1 MDDNFNNIVF
11 DTIIPMGDNCT
22 AALILQDLKLR
33 HRAFPWDWVES
44 SPHQTLQDLQD
55 NFSFLLGKEKQA
67 LNHYKDFS
75 LEEINKILSLRIKR
89 FNNFIDSNSNIIL
102 FNTCWVRIW
111 TGCFIFLK
119 YDCTN
124 LHKLIDYFLPLQK
137 DRNIYFLLVNLNNS
151 FDSLRNRP
159 NVILIDVTMENV
171 NMEGV
176 LYKEGTD
183 HYLPHSERDDFR
195 PSFLKQVQDGIKA
208 LNIKFNEFVDLRD
221 NVEEPN
227 KNLIDD
233 WW

>member
-1 MDDNFNNIVF
+1 MNNSFNDIVF
-11 DTIIPMGDNCT
+11 DAIIPMGDNCT

-44 SPHQTLQDLQD
+44 SPHHTLKDLQD
-55 NFSFLLGKEKQA
+55 NFSVLLGKDKQA

-102 FNTCWVRIW
+102 FNTCWARIW
-111 TGCFIFLK
+111 TGCFIYLK
-119 YDCTN
+119 YDCMN
-124 LHKLIDYFLPLQK
+124 LHKLVDHFLPLQT
-137 DRNIYFLLVNLNNS
+137 DRNVYFLLVNLNGS
-151 FDSLRNRP
+151 FDSLRHRS
-159 NVILIDVTMENV
+159 NVILIDVKMEDV

-176 LYKEGTD
+176 VYQEGTD
-183 HYLPHSERDDFR
+183 HYLPHSRRDDFR
-195 PSFLKQVQDGIKA
+195 PSFLEQVQDGIKA